1 MRRVEKEFHKPPPEL
16 KACAQKYKNIFRDGN
31 EDEALKTDCY
41 RKARKALEELYH
53 GKCAYCEIYIEAV
66 SYTRIDHYRP
76 KSIYKWLAVEW
87 SNLVLS
93 CERCNTKKG
102 NEFPLHREKS
112 RVTKGE
118 PESEESHANSKILL
132 DENPLLLHPELDDPR
147 RHLEFE
153 TDGKIKKKND
163 SARGEKTIKV
173 CDLDRDIL
181 RRERK
186 LQIDGIL
193 YWVQKVTVR
202 VISFLEEIPE
212 LCHNDKAILHLL
224 SFYYEIFDE
233 LRKLQD
239 PENDHAFTLL
249 GLYMY
254 EEFEYFIIGG
264 LPDKRDTRAIV
275 RKAFRLFKEGK
286 LQACDG

>member
-1 MRRVEKEFHKPPPEL
+1 MRRVEKDFHKPPPEL
-16 KACAQKYKNIFRDGN
+16 KACARKYKKIFRDGN

-118 PESEESHANSKILL
+118 PESEDCLANSNVLK
-132 DENPLLLHPELDDPR
+132 DENALLLHPELDDPR

-173 CDLDRDIL
+173 CDLNRETL
-181 RRERK
+181 WRERK
-186 LQIDGIL
+186 RQIDEILIGIRFVS
-193 YWVQKVTVR
+193 YAIIKC
-202 VISFLEEIPE
+202 LEKNPE
-212 LCHNDKAILHLL
+212 LFHIEEARLRVL
-224 SFYYEIFDE
+224 SSYCDAFKE
-233 LRKLQD
+233 LKRLRD
-239 PENDHAFTLL
+239 PGNPHAFTLL
-249 GLYMY
+249 GYYMY
-254 EEFEYFIIGG
+254 EEFEHFIIRG
-264 LPDKRDTRAIV
+264 LKENEVIGILV
-275 RKAFRLFKEGK
+275 REAFMLFKEGK
-286 LQACDG
+286 LEACGG